1 MKRVADLRGPPPLIP
16 IFEPTQLPI
25 IPPIADYRTNRP
37 SCQPDSPLSLEDE
50 ENYASQ
56 QWRFS
61 VNQYTDD
68 KAATLVNRGTM
79 PNQEEKRS
87 ANLSANIGEI
97 ERLPDSNYNSNPQS
111 VSNMEES
118 CSADDRLKFLYE
130 DPLLLQELVI
140 QEKFRAPGNEMD
152 LDMYQ
157 TRQRSLQVVTFC
169 RLRRIYQSGLLSIR
183 LDNSKPLVL
192 VTRITDAHRFA
203 CSSTEISLLSS
214 DWTNVPSIVTELL
227 STLDVTGDP
236 ARYTLLLYN
245 VVHDFWE
252 LIGCLDSSFTDTV
265 PSQTSPEEN
274 PMDFLMLAIQEEV
287 LLLYVFLLLPL

>member
-16 IFEPTQLPI
+16 IYELDTPTQPLLVPLM
-25 IPPIADYRTNRP
+25 ADFRTNHQ
-37 SCQPDSPLSLEDE
+37 SLQPESPLSLEKKG
-50 ENYASQ
+50 NYTSQ
-56 QWRFS
+56 QS
-61 VNQYTDD
+61 VHQYTDD
-68 KAATLVNRGTM
+68 KVVTLVDSGTV
-79 PNQEEKRS
+79 PNHEEKRS
-87 ANLSANIGEI
+87 SSNISPNI
-97 ERLPDSNYNSNPQS
+97 EVRLPDSKYSSNLQS
-111 VSNMEES
+111 ASNVEEN
-118 CSADDRLKFLYE
+118 CLADDRLKFLYE

-140 QEKFRAPGNEMD
+140 QEKIRASGNEMD

-157 TRQRSLQVVTFC
+157 TRQRSFQVVTFC
-169 RLRRIYQSGLLSIR
+169 RLRRIYQAGFLSIR

-192 VTRITDAHRFA
+192 VTNITDSYRFA

-236 ARYTLLLYN
+236 TRYTLRLYN

-252 LIGCLDSSFTDTV
+252 LIGCLDSSFTDTA